1 MVIPKNKHIVFGQ
14 DIRFSFHYLYALIVF
29 FIISS
34 GSVFACHHQGQT
46 SNTQPS
52 HNSVSTFTTE
62 SYSEVVDSDTKHYSL
77 EKKVPTSNSGHLEN
91 TENDLTQKTS
101 HKASSNPHT
110 HSKTDSEQTS
120 SDLDCCTN
128 NNAECSTTH
137 LCECS
142 YNAGKEGTS
151 LHISPT
157 KGVPGPIFTIITA
170 LSHKSYTVRP
180 ITWATPIPHPSYF
193 SLFESWLL

>member
-91 TENDLTQKTS
+91 TDNDLTQKTS
-101 HKASSNPHT
+101 HRASSNIHI
-110 HSKTDSEQTS
+110 HNKADSEQTS
-120 SDLDCCTN
+120 SNHDCCID
-128 NNAECSTTH
+128 NNAECSTTRF
-137 LCECS
+137 CECS
-142 YNAGKEGTS
+142 YNAGKEVTS
-151 LHISPT
+151 LHISST
-157 KGVPGPIFTIITA
+157 KGVPGPIFTITTA

>member
-1 MVIPKNKHIVFGQ
+1 MILNKKHIVFGQ
-14 DIRFSFHYLYALIVF
+14 DIRFLFNYLYALIVL

-34 GSVFACHHQGQT
+34 GSVLACHHLGQSSNIQQPHT
-46 SNTQPS
+46 S
-52 HNSVSTFTTE
+52 VIYFTVE
-62 SYSEVVDSDTKHYSL
+62 SYSEVVDADSKHHSL
-77 EKKVPTSNSGHLEN
+77 EKKAPITNSGYLKDA
-91 TENDLTQKTS
+91 ENDLTQKTS

-157 KGVPGPIFTIITA
+157 KGVPGPIFTITTA
-170 LSHKSYTVRP
+170 LSHKSHTVRP

>member
-1 MVIPKNKHIVFGQ
+1 MLFNKKHIVFGR
-14 DIRFSFHYLYALIVF
+14 DIRFLFNYLYALIVL

-34 GSVFACHHQGQT
+34 GSVLACHHLGQIST
-46 SNTQPS
+46 DLQTDI
-52 HNSVSTFTTE
+52 SVSTFTAE
-62 SYSEVVDSDTKHYSL
+62 SYSEVVDADSKHHSL
-77 EKKVPTSNSGHLEN
+77 EKKAPITNSGYLKDA
-91 TENDLTQKTS
+91 ENDLTQKTS

-157 KGVPGPIFTIITA
+157 KGVPGPIFTITTA
-170 LSHKSYTVRP
+170 LSHKSHTVRP

>member
-1 MVIPKNKHIVFGQ
+1 MLLNKKHIVFGQ
-14 DIRFSFHYLYALIVF
+14 DIRFLFNYLYALFVF

-34 GSVFACHHQGQT
+34 GSVFACHHQGQIST
-46 SNTQPS
+46 DLQTDI
-52 HNSVSTFTTE
+52 SVSTFTAE
-62 SYSEVVDSDTKHYSL
+62 SYSEVVDADSNHDSID
-77 EKKVPTSNSGHLEN
+77 KKVPITNSGYLKDA
-91 TENDLTQKTS
+91 ENDLTQKTS

-151 LHISPT
+151 LHIFPT
-157 KGVPGPIFTIITA
+157 KGVPGPIFTITTA
-170 LSHKSYTVRP
+170 LSHKSHTVRP
-180 ITWATPIPHPSYF
+180 ITWVTLIPHPSYF

>member
-1 MVIPKNKHIVFGQ
+1 MKPIKNHIVFGQ

-46 SNTQPS
+46 SNTQQS
-52 HNSVSTFTTE
+52 HNSVSKFTTE
-62 SYSEVVDSDTKHYSL
+62 SYSEVVDSDSKHHSL

-91 TENDLTQKTS
+91 TANDLTQKS
-101 HKASSNPHT
+101 NHRASSNLHT
-110 HSKTDSEQTS
+110 HNKADSEQTS
-120 SDLDCCTN
+120 SHLECCID
-128 NNAECSTTH
+128 NNAECSTTR

-142 YNAGKEGTS
+142 YNAGNEVSS

-157 KGVPGPIFTIITA
+157 KGVSGPIFTITTA
-170 LSHKSYTVRP
+170 LSHKLNNVRP
-180 ITWATPIPHPSYF
+180 ITWAVPIPHPSYF

>member
-1 MVIPKNKHIVFGQ
+1 MLFNKKHIVFGR
-14 DIRFSFHYLYALIVF
+14 DIRFLFNYLYALIVL

-34 GSVFACHHQGQT
+34 GSVLACHHLGQSSNIQQPHT
-46 SNTQPS
+46 S
-52 HNSVSTFTTE
+52 VIYFTVE
-62 SYSEVVDSDTKHYSL
+62 SYSEVVDADSKHHSL
-77 EKKVPTSNSGHLEN
+77 EKKAPITNSGYLKDA
-91 TENDLTQKTS
+91 ENDLTQKTS

-157 KGVPGPIFTIITA
+157 KGVPGPIFTITTA
-170 LSHKSYTVRP
+170 LSHKSHTVRP